1 MSGACRCST
10 WSKWLPRDSVLLLV
24 QKQASHCLPP
34 FTLEMPQSN
43 VMLWSEGGKKQVH
56 NETLMRTHF
65 RQSRGHNFGKA
76 WGKSVFLNT
85 PTAEELGAQF
95 WISHICVVM
104 HTPNVCSCSRYTCNL
119 CIYLCKRT
127 SHLCVKWKMW
137 MWALSTVCNH
147 EWKKNIMAPI
157 AVTGSVE
164 LRKKRERKCRKTSTD
179 FWIFSNWHWLNL
191 IWFHT

>member
-1 MSGACRCST
+1 MLNLIKMTAKGLSASLGPKASQSLPSPFYSGDA
-10 WSKWLPRDSVLLLV
+10 SV
-24 QKQASHCLPP
+24 KRH
-34 FTLEMPQSN
+34 
-43 VMLWSEGGKKQVH
+43 VMEWRGKKKQVH

-147 EWKKNIMAPI
+147 EWKKKHYGAY
-157 AVTGSVE
+157 SSH
-164 LRKKRERKCRKTSTD
+164 R
-179 FWIFSNWHWLNL
+179 
-191 IWFHT
+191 